1 MASPPPHA
9 RPLRWSIAVLVG
21 AAIAISY
28 LDRQTL
34 PVAIQAI
41 KTDIPISDLEFSYLN
56 SAFLVAYGL
65 MYAIGGRILDALGT
79 RVGFAL
85 IMIWWSL
92 ACASHG
98 LAHGFAALAVSRLL
112 LGMGEGGGFPAATK
126 AVAEWFPAQQRATAM
141 GIINA
146 GTALGA
152 IIAPPAIA
160 AIIHWQD
167 WRWVFY
173 LTGAV
178 GLVWTVW
185 WLSVYH
191 APAQHPRISAAER
204 ELLLPPAASTD
215 DEPEQAT
222 SWSSLLHTRSVQGLV
237 LAKFLSDS
245 AWYFFLFWMPKYLY
259 DARGFDIK
267 QVGYYAWIPYAAA
280 GVGCLVGGWAS
291 SHLIA
296 RGQPVH
302 RSRKIVLGLSALLLP
317 QIFFVT
323 QVPSAWV
330 IVLFSIAF
338 LGQQAWSTLIM
349 VLPTDLFPRKQV
361 GSVAGLVG
369 LGGALGGVVFGLA
382 VGRILDALGV
392 ATGYMVTF
400 ALASSLHVI
409 AFGVILLTVRD
420 PRRTAG

>member
-1 MASPPPHA
+1 MAPPTTYA

-21 AAIAISY
+21 VAIAISY

-41 KTDIPISDLEFSYLN
+41 KVDIPISDLEFSYLN
-56 SAFLVAYGL
+56 SAFLIAYGL
-65 MYAIGGRILDALGT
+65 MYAIGGRILDVLGT

-85 IMIWWSL
+85 IMVWWSL

-98 LAHGFAALAVSRLL
+98 LAQGFAALAIARLL
-112 LGMGEGGGFPAATK
+112 LGIGEGGGFPAATK

-173 LTGAV
+173 VTGAV

-185 WLSVYH
+185 WLWAYH
-191 APAQHPRISAAER
+191 APAQHPRISATER
-204 ELLLPPAASTD
+204 ELLLPSATSADNQP
-215 DEPEQAT
+215 EPAT
-222 SWSSLLHTRSVQGLV
+222 SWSSLLRSRSVQGLV

-259 DARGFDIK
+259 DARGFDVK

-291 SHLIA
+291 SHLIT
-296 RGQPVH
+296 RGQSVH
-302 RSRKIVLGLSALLLP
+302 RSRIIVLGLSALLLP

-409 AFGVILLTVRD
+409 AFGIILLMVRA
-420 PRRTAG
+420 PRREPG